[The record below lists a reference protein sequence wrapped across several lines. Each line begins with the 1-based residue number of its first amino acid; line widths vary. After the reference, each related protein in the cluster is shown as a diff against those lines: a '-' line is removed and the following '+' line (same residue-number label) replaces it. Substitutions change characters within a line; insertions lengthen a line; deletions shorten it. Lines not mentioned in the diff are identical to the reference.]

1 MREQHIDVKI
11 LRKHVGTKGYDA
23 VDLSE
28 MIEQA
33 IAETNLQ
40 HGTINLFTPNP
51 GCMIV
56 YTEYEPSLLRDLEKL
71 LSNISSESRK
81 AVAEALI
88 GKSVPIP
95 VINGQVTGG
104 VFKQPILIDLS
115 EKPGL
120 KEVVIVL
127 EGIFK

>member
-1 MREQHIDVKI
+1 MQEPCIDVRI
-11 LRKHVGTKGYDA
+11 IRKHVETKGYDA
-23 VDLSE
+23 VNLSE
-28 MIEQA
+28 MIEQVM
-33 IAETNLQ
+33 AETGFQ
-40 HGTINLFTPNP
+40 HGVINLFTPSP

-56 YTEYEPSLLRDLEKL
+56 YTEYEPSLLQDLEKL
-71 LSNISSESRK
+71 LSSISSESFK

-88 GKSVPIP
+88 GKNIPIP

-115 EKPGL
+115 GKPGL